1 MKTVLLSE
9 FKAKCIG
16 LLREAQRN
24 HESIVITRR
33 GRPIARVEPLYDD
46 QPARQLGVLRGRMR
60 IHGDLVETGFAKEW
74 EIE

>member
-16 LLREAQRN
+16 LLREAHRN
-24 HESIVITRR
+24 HEPIVITRR
-33 GRPIARVEPLYDD
+33 GKKIARVEPLYDD

-60 IHGDLVETGFAKEW
+60 IHGDLVKTDFETEW
-74 EIE
+74 ELE

>member
-24 HESIVITRR
+24 HEPIVVTRR
-33 GRPIARVEPLYDD
+33 GKPIARVEPLYDD
-46 QPARQLGVLRGRMR
+46 QPPRRLGVLRGRMR
-60 IHGDLVETGFAKEW
+60 IHGDLVETDFASEW